1 MKVNEL
7 LVEVGKAVG
16 YPVEQDIYEG
26 AGKNITFTYEDER
39 ETLFADNEGQEET
52 AWLMVS
58 MNTPRDY
65 DYFRDKEK
73 LKREL
78 QKRGFNVESVQSW
91 LESTLTG
98 TQRTRRTVFSVNIT
112 KPVEDKED
120 SYNG

>member
-1 MKVNEL
+1 MRVNEL
-7 LVEVGKAVG
+7 LVDAGKAVG
-16 YPVEQDIYEG
+16 YPVAQDIYEG

-39 ETLFADNEGQEET
+39 ETLYADNEGQEET

-58 MNTPRDY
+58 MNTPRNY

-78 QKRGFNVESVQSW
+78 KKRGFNVESVESW

-98 TQRTRRTVFSVNIT
+98 TQRTRRTVFFVNIT
-112 KPVEDKED
+112 KTVEKQED
-120 SYNG
+120 ICNG

>member
-7 LVEVGKAVG
+7 LVEAGKAVG
-16 YPVEQDIYEG
+16 YPVAQDIYEG

-39 ETLFADNEGQEET
+39 EMLYADNEGQEET

-73 LKREL
+73 FKREL

-91 LESTLTG
+91 LESTMTG

-112 KPVEDKED
+112 RTIEKQEEM
-120 SYNG
+120 